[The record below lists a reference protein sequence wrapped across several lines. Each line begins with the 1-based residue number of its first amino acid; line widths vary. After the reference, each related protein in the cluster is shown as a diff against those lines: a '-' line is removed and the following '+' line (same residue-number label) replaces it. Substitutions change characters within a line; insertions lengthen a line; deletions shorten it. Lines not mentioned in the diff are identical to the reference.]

1 MSLAAPRV
9 VNVKDLRRLAR
20 RRCPDAVFDYL
31 DGAADDEV
39 TLKDSERAFREVL
52 FKPRFAVATPSCD
65 LSVTVLGHRL
75 DLPFLLAPIGYSRL
89 MHPRGELASSKAA
102 GRNGTAYIL
111 STMSGHT
118 IENVKAES
126 SGPTFYQLYLAGG
139 RGAAE
144 AAIDRVKKA
153 GYKALFVTIDT
164 PVAGNRE
171 RDVRNGMRQLM
182 SPNWL
187 RRIPYLPNIL
197 MHPRWLA
204 GFLADGMSRPFPNI
218 VVPGSGPLPAID
230 VGAAL
235 ESAQVSWTDLKWIRE
250 AWNGPIVIKGVMTAD
265 DAKRSVDE
273 GAQGIVVSTHA
284 GRQLDSVAGSLR
296 VLPGIVEAV
305 KGKTE
310 ILFDGGIRRGSDMVK
325 AMAMGAD
332 AVLLG
337 RGYAYG
343 LAAAGDAGV
352 ERAIEIFRADLIRT
366 LKLLG
371 CSSIKQVDSS
381 YIALRPGFRV
391 D

>member
-65 LSVTVLGHRL
+65 LSVTVLGHKL

-118 IENVKAES
+118 IEDVKAES

-273 GAQGIVVSTHA
+273 GAQGIVISTHA

-343 LAAAGDAGV
+343 LAAGGDAGV
-352 ERAIEIFRADLIRT
+352 ERAIEIFRADIIRT

-371 CSSIKQVDSS
+371 CASIKQVDSS

>member
-1 MSLAAPRV
+1 MHLADRV
-9 VNVKDLRRLAR
+9 
-20 RRCPDAVFDYL
+20 AVGFGVL
-31 DGAADDEV
+31 QRQ
-39 TLKDSERAFREVL
+39 RAQ
-52 FKPRFAVATPSCD
+52 
-65 LSVTVLGHRL
+65 H
-75 DLPFLLAPIGYSRL
+75 
-89 MHPRGELASSKAA
+89 A
-102 GRNGTAYIL
+102 GRAALVLDDDRL
-111 STMSGHT
+111 S
-118 IENVKAES
+118 
-126 SGPTFYQLYLAGG
+126 QLLG
-139 RGAAE
+139 RRFRQDAE
-144 AAIDRVKKA
+144 AAIGRAKAA

-182 SPNWL
+182 SPNWFG
-187 RRIPYLPNIL
+187 RIPYLPNIM

-204 GFLADGMSRPFPNI
+204 GFLLDGMSRPFPNI
-218 VVPGSGPLPAID
+218 VVPGSGPLAAVD

-250 AWNGPIVIKGVMTAD
+250 VWNGPIVIKGVMTTD
-265 DAKRSVDE
+265 DARRSVDE

-284 GRQLDSVAGSLR
+284 GRQLDGVAGSLR

-310 ILFDGGIRRGSDMVK
+310 ILFDGGIRRGADMVR
-325 AMAMGAD
+325 AIALGAD

-343 LAAAGDAGV
+343 MAAAGDAGI
-352 ERAIEIFRADLIRT
+352 ERAIEIFRSDIIRT

-371 CSSIKQVDSS
+371 CPSIQALDSS
-381 YIALRPGFRV
+381 HVALRPGFRV

>member
-1 MSLAAPRV
+1 MTLAAPRV
-9 VNVKDLRRLAR
+9 VNIKDLRRLAR
-20 RRCPDAVFDYL
+20 ARLPDAVFDYL

-39 TLKDSERAFREVL
+39 TLNDSAMAFREVL
-52 FKPRFAVATPSCD
+52 FKPRFAVATPACD
-65 LSVTVLGHRL
+65 LGVTVLGHRL
-75 DLPFLLAPIGYSRL
+75 DLPFILGPIGYSRL
-89 MHPRGELASSKAA
+89 MHPRGELAASAAA
-102 GRNGTAYIL
+102 GRHGTAYIL
-111 STMSGHT
+111 STMSGHR
-118 IENVKAES
+118 IEDVKAQS

-144 AAIDRVKKA
+144 AAIARAKAA

-171 RDVRNGMRQLM
+171 RDVRNGMKALM
-182 SPNWL
+182 GNNPFAK
-187 RRIPYLPNIL
+187 IPYLPNIL
-197 MHPRWLA
+197 AHPRWLA
-204 GFLADGMSRPFPNI
+204 AFLADGMSRPFPNI
-218 VVPGSGPLPAID
+218 VVPGSGPLAAVD
-230 VGAAL
+230 VAAAL

-250 AWNGPIVIKGVMTAD
+250 VWDGPIVMKGVMTAD
-265 DAKRSVDE
+265 DARRSVDH

-284 GRQLDSVAGSLR
+284 GRQLDGVAASLR

-305 KGKTE
+305 GDKTE
-310 ILFDGGIRRGSDMVK
+310 VIFDGGIRRGADVVR
-325 AMAMGAD
+325 AIALGAK

-343 LAAAGDAGV
+343 MAAAGDAGI
-352 ERAIEIFRADLIRT
+352 ERAIEIFQADIVRT

-371 CSSIKQVDSS
+371 CPSISQVDQS